1 MTRIAIYDCT
11 LRDGM
16 QGEGM
21 SLSADEKLRVAHVL
35 DEQAGHIAA
44 VCAEAARRGVRV
56 VEPTAAAEA
65 AWVATI
71 RERAR
76 DQHAFLAGCTP
87 GYYNFEGRPRTR
99 SEQFGGG
106 PVEFHEILR
115 DWRAGGMDDV
125 LSGGDA

>member
-1 MTRIAIYDCT
+1 MNF
-11 LRDGM
+11 
-16 QGEGM
+16 
-21 SLSADEKLRVAHVL
+21 AHVL

-87 GYYNFEGRPRTR
+87 GYYNNEGQPAGPGAMLNMAGYP
-99 SEQFGGG
+99 EG
-106 PVEFHEILR
+106 PVAYFHYIDRWRSSGDFDGLEFR
-115 DWRAGGMDDV
+115 
-125 LSGGDA
+125 